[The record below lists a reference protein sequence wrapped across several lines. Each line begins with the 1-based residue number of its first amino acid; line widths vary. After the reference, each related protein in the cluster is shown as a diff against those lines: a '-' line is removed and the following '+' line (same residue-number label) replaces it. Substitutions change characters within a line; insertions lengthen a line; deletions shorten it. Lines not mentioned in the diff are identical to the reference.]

1 MIREVII
8 EAMKIRKIKSKD
20 IAELIGVAKS
30 SMSLFFNGKMNL
42 GQEKIEMMSK
52 FLNIDLVIR

>member
-20 IAELIGVAKS
+20 LAELIGVAKS
-30 SMSLFFNGKMNL
+30 SMSLFF
-42 GQEKIEMMSK
+42 
-52 FLNIDLVIR
+52 

>member
-20 IAELIGVAKS
+20 LAELIGVAKS

-42 GQEKIEMMSK
+42 GQEKIEMMLK
-52 FLNIDLVIR
+52 FLNIDLGIR

>member
-20 IAELIGVAKS
+20 LAEVIGVAKS
-30 SMSLFFNGKMNL
+30 SMALVFNGKMNL
-42 GQEKIEMMSK
+42 GKEKIEMVWK
-52 FLNIDLVIR
+52 FLNIELVIR

>member
-20 IAELIGVAKS
+20 LAELIGVAKS

-42 GQEKIEMMSK
+42 GQEKIEMMLK